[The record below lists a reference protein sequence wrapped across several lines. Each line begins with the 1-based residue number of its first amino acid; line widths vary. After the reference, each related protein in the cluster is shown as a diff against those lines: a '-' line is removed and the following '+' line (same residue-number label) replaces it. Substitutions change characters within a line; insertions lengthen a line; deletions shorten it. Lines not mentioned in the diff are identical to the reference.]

1 MSLLTSTFVGLCL
14 LVTADAHA
22 EIPQG
27 QWRTVRVGV
36 LPLRSYSRAPEDLFT
51 ERAELRLLRERAGA
65 WQRWIEESLSARD
78 QLEVVPAQE
87 VSHRLRQR
95 QTYRDK
101 LAVAQERF
109 ALGLQHYRRLE
120 LGPALTN
127 LDRARE
133 LYSEAKAFI
142 TESTSMADVAL
153 YRGLVFMEQGDLH
166 RAHISFR
173 EMWQLDPR
181 RRFDQGYYTA
191 ATEAAMGS
199 ALLDLT
205 SLASSGATLPSRE
218 ALYSLARTT
227 GTDIWV
233 IPSLIRTLKEPSG
246 GSASKT
252 GSLIAELRLVIF
264 DASTRT
270 FSLDERVPLRDEAW
284 VMERLDRLLSSW
296 QCCVLTVD
304 EPIKAREPSSA
315 IYVDIAPTYGLF
327 LKHDRTRAS
336 VHSPGGSVAVMWE
349 ATPSFLLFAQAN
361 HVASLPDRNRDLL
374 EAFVTSRFTVGAG
387 LGASSRRG
395 SVFARAGLEMAVTL
409 SDIEM
414 TNDVDCKHF
423 GSDHPRC
430 NGVFTLPSSG
440 AWLGLSFGVGARWL
454 LGRGWYLQGA
464 TDLTSYILTR
474 ELVADLNFPLTFTAG
489 VGRRFGI
496 H

>member
-1 MSLLTSTFVGLCL
+1 M
-14 LVTADAHA
+14 
-22 EIPQG
+22 
-27 QWRTVRVGV
+27 
-36 LPLRSYSRAPEDLFT
+36 
-51 ERAELRLLRERAGA
+51 
-65 WQRWIEESLSARD
+65 
-78 QLEVVPAQE
+78 EVVPAQE
-87 VSHRLRQR
+87 VGQRLRDR
-95 QTYRDK
+95 QTYREK
-101 LAVAQERF
+101 IAVAQERF

-120 LGPALTN
+120 LRPALAN
-127 LDRARE
+127 LDRAKE
-133 LYSEAKAFI
+133 LYAEAKAFI

-153 YRGLVFMEQGDLH
+153 YRGLVLMEQGDLH

-205 SLASSGATLPSRE
+205 SLASSGASLPARE
-218 ALYSLARTT
+218 DLFLLAKTA

-233 IPSLIRTLKEPSG
+233 IPSVVRAPMVPSEDSSP
-246 GSASKT
+246 GS
-252 GSLIAELRLVIF
+252 GSLTAELRLVIF
-264 DASTRT
+264 DATTRT
-270 FSLDERVPLRDEAW
+270 FTLDERVPLREEGW
-284 VMERLDRLLSSW
+284 VKERLDRLLSSW

-304 EPIKAREPSSA
+304 EPPKAPAPARVL
-315 IYVDIAPTYGLF
+315 YVDIAPTYGLF
-327 LKHDRTRAS
+327 LKHDRTRAP
-336 VHSPGGSVAVMWE
+336 VHSPGGSVAVTWE
-349 ATPSFLLFAQAN
+349 ATPSLLLFAQAN

-374 EAFVTSRFTVGAG
+374 ETFVTSRLTVGAG

-395 SVFARAGLEMAVTL
+395 SVFVRAGLEMAVTL

-423 GSDHPRC
+423 GPDHPRC

-440 AWLGLSFGVGARWL
+440 AWLGLSFGAGARWL
-454 LGRGWYLQGA
+454 LGRGWYLHGA
-464 TDLTSYILTR
+464 ADLTSYILTR